1 MTTIQI
7 RQAIAE
13 EIGWINERYDEVG
26 FVHSDLTR
34 DYVAIAEV
42 DRSRAGLGR
51 LVHIDQGI
59 AELGGIFVVP
69 EFRRQGLAASIVRF
83 LIGQS
88 GTCSTIYCLPF
99 AHLSGFYESF
109 GFAACQRSPFI
120 PEEVRNKHAWCNRH
134 FPQPT
139 LLFVLRR

>member
-51 LVHIDQGI
+51 LVHSTKGLPNW
-59 AELGGIFVVP
+59 AESLLCQSFV
-69 EFRRQGLAASIVRF
+69 GKAS
-83 LIGQS
+83 
-88 GTCSTIYCLPF
+88 LP
-99 AHLSGFYESF
+99 
-109 GFAACQRSPFI
+109 P
-120 PEEVRNKHAWCNRH
+120 
-134 FPQPT
+134 
-139 LLFVLRR
+139 